1 VDSLDVLLVLFIVGF
16 KRDVTVLGLNS
27 FLEFAAE
34 FLKNDG
40 KVAFLFNFAHA
51 PLFGSDFVHKW
62 LVDVVHDGVQRD
74 NGVVGDLTEE
84 DLGVVGILVVNSLAS
99 RKAAEEINTFA

>member
-16 KRDVTVLGLNS
+16 ERDVRVLGLDG

-51 PLFGSDFVHKW
+51 PLFGSDLVHKW
-62 LVDVVHDGVQRD
+62 LVDIVHDGVQGD
-74 NGVVGDLTEE
+74 HGVVGDLTEE
-84 DLGVVGILVVNSLAS
+84 DFRVVGILVVNSLAS
-99 RKAAEEINTFA
+99 RKAAEEINSFA